1 MSKLLFK
8 LEARLGAILLRC
20 LRASIRWEVRGQNP
34 DSLRCI
40 YFLWHRD
47 LLILATQR
55 IDSGAAVMV
64 SSSKDGELIAG
75 PLKYLGYTAVRG
87 SSSRQGSSALK
98 EMIRLSRT
106 HTLAITPD
114 GPKGPA
120 RSIHPGVFEIAI
132 LGGVPIIAV
141 ATEAKREWVVNSWD
155 RFRIPKPFSRVKVE
169 YSQPFYLRSRE
180 DIALIES
187 LIRAFIDETQA
198 KLKGEFGS

>member
-1 MSKLLFK
+1 MSRLLFK

-20 LRASIRWEVRGQNP
+20 LRASIRWEVRDQNP
-34 DSLRCI
+34 PSLRCI

-55 IDSGAAVMV
+55 IDSGVAVMV

-75 PLKYLGYTAVRG
+75 PLKYLGYKPVRG
-87 SSSRQGSSALK
+87 SSSRHGSSALK
-98 EMIRLSRT
+98 EMIRLSRS

-114 GPKGPA
+114 GPKGPV
-120 RSIHPGVFEIAI
+120 RSIQPGVFEIAM

-141 ATEAKREWVVNSWD
+141 ACEAKREWVVNSWD
-155 RFRIPKPFSRVKVE
+155 RFRVPKPFTRVKVR
-169 YSQPFYLRSRE
+169 YSQPFFLKSRE
-180 DIALIES
+180 DIPLTES

-198 KLKGEFGS
+198 KLQGELGL

>member
-1 MSKLLFK
+1 MSKFWFK
-8 LEARLGAILLRC
+8 LEARLGAMLLRG
-20 LRASIRWEVRGQNP
+20 LKASIRWDVKGQNP

-75 PLKYLGYTAVRG
+75 PLKYLGYKTVRG

-98 EMIRLSRT
+98 EMIRLSRS

-120 RSIHPGVFEIAI
+120 RSIHPGVFEIAV
-132 LGGVPIIAV
+132 LGGVPVIAV
-141 ATEAKREWVVNSWD
+141 ACEAKREWVVNSWD
-155 RFRIPKPFSRVKVE
+155 RFRIPKPFTRIKVR
-169 YSQPFYLRSRE
+169 YSQPFYLTSKD
-180 DIALIES
+180 DIPSTES
-187 LIRAFIDETQA
+187 LIRAFIDETQTQ
-198 KLKGEFGS
+198 LQGEFGK